1 MAVDDFN
8 RADSND
14 LGVNW
19 TESDYSTPNSLRI
32 LNNRL
37 RMGEANGIAH
47 YNGTFADDQ
56 YVEATVTGMQFGDGQ
71 TGIAV
76 RVSGSQG
83 GFSAYAAILWP
94 VSGRVRLYKY
104 VSAWIVAD
112 AQVELANVP
121 YTLLTDGVLQFS
133 TVKIAAIGA
142 TIKVYIDSV
151 EVISVSDNSIASGNP
166 GLIARSSYWVE
177 LDDWTGQ
184 SLSYDITADAVTNGS
199 ITPAGV
205 TSVVGGGSQM
215 YAITPDSGYGIFDVL
230 IDSVSVGA
238 VSSYNFTNVAE
249 AHTISATFGPLMGQ
263 RALLKIRPEN
273 CGHITINDN
282 SPQYWFQ
289 HGDNIVI
296 EPVPDAVYA
305 LKLYVSD
312 FPDAALTT
320 GEPDSLPDE
329 FHSCIVDFACYAL
342 SMKLKKWKQAAKY
355 YNIYVKNL
363 TQRRKD
369 YIDRKAEKR
378 AIHQIP
384 NNIKY
389 GGTRQ

>member
-76 RVSGSQG
+76 
-83 GFSAYAAILWP
+83 
-94 VSGRVRLYKY
+94 
-104 VSAWIVAD
+104 
-112 AQVELANVP
+112 
-121 YTLLTDGVLQFS
+121 
-133 TVKIAAIGA
+133 
-142 TIKVYIDSV
+142 SV
-151 EVISVSDNSIASGNP
+151 NSIASGNP